1 MLMTSLGR
9 GLRAIFTHART
20 ALMLWLVNVILA
32 SIAFFPIWWWWSRT
46 SLLPETDPLLER
58 FHVGIFRDLLIDGGV
73 LGLLTL
79 PLMMAGL
86 LLVALPISV
95 FLAGATL
102 EVLISDDGSPFLQRF
117 TRGGAHFFWRFL
129 RLTIGGGIVMIV
141 IVAATALGVASAVEP
156 LFTSAWP
163 PGAIVAVTIVLV
175 AVGVVTMYF
184 LLSFD
189 YARIRLA
196 LSDRGG
202 VFRAWMSSLWLV
214 ARHPLPTF
222 GLACIFA
229 ALFAAIAA
237 GYLFAVAAIGTHTI
251 GLIAAT
257 LALQQVLVLARAAL
271 RIGLLA
277 GEMELY
283 QWLRPAEAQAG
294 GLAPPPLMPA
304 ADARIDLT
312 LAQ

>member
-1 MLMTSLGR
+1 MTSLGR
-9 GLRAIFTHART
+9 GFRAIFAHVRT
-20 ALMLWLVNVILA
+20 AVVLWLVNVMLA
-32 SIAFFPIWWWWSRT
+32 SVAIFPIWWWWSRT
-46 SLLPETDPLLER
+46 ALLPETDPLLER
-58 FHVGIFRDLLIDGGV
+58 FQVGIFRDLLIDGGA

-102 EVLISDDGSPFLQRF
+102 EVMISDDGNPFFQQF
-117 TRGGAHFFWRFL
+117 VHGGAHFFWRFL
-129 RLTIGGGIVMIV
+129 RLAIGGGIVMIV
-141 IVAATALGVASAVEP
+141 AVAAIALAVASAVEP
-156 LFTSAWP
+156 LFRSSWP
-163 PGAIVAVTIVLV
+163 PGAFVAVMIEVL
-175 AVGVVTMYF
+175 AIGVVTAYF

-202 VFRAWMSSLWLV
+202 VFRAWMSALWLV
-214 ARHPLPTF
+214 ARHPVPTY

-229 ALFAAIAA
+229 ILFAVVAA
-237 GYLFAVAAIGTHTI
+237 GYLFAVAAVGTHTM
-251 GLIAAT
+251 GLILAA
-257 LALQQVLVLARAAL
+257 LAIQQGFVLVRSAL
-271 RIGLLA
+271 RIGMLA
-277 GEMELY
+277 GEMEMY
-283 QWLRPAEAQAG
+283 QWLRPAAAQAS
-294 GLAPPPLMPA
+294 GLEPPPPPLMPA